1 MRKKID
7 NKVAEAAES
16 VKVVIYRKT
25 DPLEYLAVTVQIS
38 EGASFSKSARSR
50 LRVQIDIFRSHYG
63 CCRRIHLMSSCALC
77 LVA

>member
-7 NKVAEAAES
+7 NKVAEVAES

-38 EGASFSKSARSR
+38 EG
-50 LRVQIDIFRSHYG
+50 V
-63 CCRRIHLMSSCALC
+63 
-77 LVA
+77 